1 MMQCLIFV
9 LVAGTNLEENP
20 IRRIVNLLQKMSSE
34 VSAEQARDDDLN
46 EKFACYCKTN
56 DGALSDS
63 TAELRAKIPE
73 IENDITEAESLK
85 AQLDQELKDHKAGR
99 QAAKEAIG
107 SATKQRQKEAEAFAA
122 ESSELKANIG
132 ACKQ

>member
-1 MMQCLIFV
+1 MMKFTLLV
-9 LVAGTNLEENP
+9 LCASFEVQENP
-20 IRRIVNLLQKMSSE
+20 IRRIVNLLQKMHSE

-63 TAELRAKIPE
+63 TAELREKIPE
-73 IENDITEAESLK
+73 IESDISEAESLK

-99 QAAKEAIG
+99 EAAKEAIE
-107 SATKQRQKEAEAFAA
+107 SATKQREKEAEAFAA
-122 ESSELKANIG
+122 ESSELKANI
-132 ACKQ
+132 ASC